1 MTAIEITGKTL
12 DEAKQL
18 AAEKLGVDVKKLTVT
33 VLEEAKGKG
42 LFGASKVRIK
52 AEAPA
57 AKAEKAVVAPASA
70 PIEVSEKDQENA
82 TAAFLGEAPALVPE
96 KEAKPAREK
105 KAPTAKPAAKKAA
118 KADPAEEPAAE
129 EATEVLNGKSA
140 EHEPREEIVATQ
152 EDAERLVS
160 LLREF
165 LEAGSLE
172 VTVNSTQVAGRYVT
186 LELDGKDVAFLVGK
200 HGEVLN
206 ALQYL
211 MNIIAGRKFNNGVR
225 ATLDGNDYRHRR
237 EEALTKLAT
246 NIANEVKSRG
256 EEAVLDALP
265 AFERRIVHKA
275 LSEFEGI
282 STYSEGEEP
291 NRRVVIAPAD

>member
-1 MTAIEITGKTL
+1 MTAIEVTGKTL
-12 DEAKQL
+12 DEAKRL
-18 AAEKLGVDVKKLTVT
+18 AAEKLGVDENHVSVT

-42 LFGASKVRIK
+42 LFGQSKVRIR
-52 AEAPA
+52 AEATNEA
-57 AKAEKAVVAPASA
+57 SSAVAVVEAPSKSKETTVAPLASEDSEPEAASA
-70 PIEVSEKDQENA
+70 KEVKSSRAKKVAEPKKS
-82 TAAFLGEAPALVPE
+82 TAPKAPGAK
-96 KEAKPAREK
+96 KEAKPA
-105 KAPTAKPAAKKAA
+105 A
-118 KADPAEEPAAE
+118 KAMEAVAAE
-129 EATEVLNGKSA
+129 SNENEEREAVIATE
-140 EHEPREEIVATQ
+140 

-165 LEAGSLE
+165 MQAGELE
-172 VTVNSTQVAGRYVT
+172 VTAHSTQLGGRYVT
-186 LELDGKDVAFLVGK
+186 IELDGKDVAFLVGK

-246 NIANEVKSRG
+246 NIANEVKNRG

-275 LSEFEGI
+275 LSDFEGI
-282 STYSEGEEP
+282 ATYSEGEEP